1 MSDEFN
7 IKDQHL
13 SFPQSILT
21 RYVSNLAKVIDKFR
35 SIDRSFKSEVLDSGI
50 RYNKFNM
57 AVKEYKFD
65 IFTSTYEVKLSY
77 EVIDITY
84 VYNYEDGYVINMRIT
99 PSSSWDCINIVP
111 SLCAIRSF
119 TEFLRN
125 ILEGSTTEDFK
136 TVDDDCINVVTK
148 DEILYLRS
156 TQNEN
161 EDTMLSKKIY
171 NMIYSLLN
179 DELSIR
185 KNIRGVDYE
194 DGVYTIRTNINN
206 HVMFYYKH
214 IRLLYS
220 RSATSSELY
229 GILERIEEV

>member
-13 SFPQSILT
+13 SFPQGIMT
-21 RYVSNLAKVIDKFR
+21 RYVSNLAKIIDKFR
-35 SIDRSFKSEVLDSGI
+35 YIDRSFGSEVLDSGI
-50 RYNKFNM
+50 RYNKLNM

-65 IFTSTYEVKLSY
+65 IFTPTYEVKLSY
-77 EVIDITY
+77 GPTDIKY

-99 PSSSWDCINIVP
+99 SSSWDCINIVTP
-111 SLCAIRSF
+111 LCAIRAF
-119 TEFLRN
+119 TAFLRN
-125 ILEGSTTEDFK
+125 ILEGSTENDFK
-136 TVDDDCINVVTK
+136 TVDDDCINVITK

-156 TQNEN
+156 TQNQN

-194 DGVYTIRTNINN
+194 NGVYTIRTMINN
-206 HVMFYYKH
+206 HVLFYYKH

>member
-13 SFPQSILT
+13 SFPQGILT
-21 RYVSNLAKVIDKFR
+21 RYISNLAKVIDKFR
-35 SIDRSFKSEVLDSGI
+35 TIDRSFKSEVLDSGI

-57 AVKEYKFD
+57 VVKEYKFD

-77 EVIDITY
+77 GSTEIKY

-99 PSSSWDCINIVP
+99 PSSWDYINIVTP
-111 SLCAIRSF
+111 LCAIRAF
-119 TEFLRN
+119 AEFLRN
-125 ILEGSTTEDFK
+125 ILEGSTENDFK
-136 TVDDDCINVVTK
+136 IVDDDCINIVTE

-156 TQNEN
+156 TQNQN

-194 DGVYTIRTNINN
+194 NGVYTIRTMIND
-206 HVMFYYKH
+206 HVMFYCKH
-214 IRLLYS
+214 IKLLYS
-220 RSATSSELY
+220 RSAASSELY

>member
-1 MSDEFN
+1 MSDKFN

-35 SIDRSFKSEVLDSGI
+35 TIERSFKSEVLDSGI
-50 RYNKFNM
+50 RYNKLNM

-65 IFTSTYEVKLSY
+65 IFTPTYEVKLSY
-77 EVIDITY
+77 GFIDIVY
-84 VYNYEDGYVINMRIT
+84 VYNYKDEYVINMRIT
-99 PSSSWDCINIVP
+99 PSSWDCINIIQP
-111 SLCAIRSF
+111 LCAIRAF
-119 TEFLRN
+119 TAFLLN

-136 TVDDDCINVVTK
+136 IADDDCINVVTK

-156 TQNEN
+156 TQNQN

-171 NMIYSLLN
+171 NMIYSLFN

-194 DGVYTIRTNINN
+194 NGIYTIRTNINN
-206 HVMFYYKH
+206 HVMFYCKH

-220 RSATSSELY
+220 RSANSSDLY
-229 GILERIEEV
+229 GILERIDEV

>member
-13 SFPQSILT
+13 SFPQGILT

-35 SIDRSFKSEVLDSGI
+35 TIDRSFRSEVLDSGI
-50 RYNKFNM
+50 RYNNLNM
-57 AVKEYKFD
+57 AVNSYEFD
-65 IFTSTYEVKLSY
+65 IFTPTYEVKLSY
-77 EVIDITY
+77 GFTDIKY
-84 VYNYEDGYVINMRIT
+84 VYNYEDGYVVSMIIT
-99 PSSSWDCINIVP
+99 PSSWNFTNIVMP
-111 SLCAIRSF
+111 LCAIRAF
-119 TEFLRN
+119 AAFLRN
-125 ILEGSTTEDFK
+125 ILEDSNGNDFK
-136 TVDDDCINVVTK
+136 TIDDDCINVVTK

-156 TQNEN
+156 TQNKN

-194 DGVYTIRTNINN
+194 NGVYTIRTMIND
-206 HVMFYYKH
+206 HVLFYYKH
-214 IRLLYS
+214 IKLLYY
-220 RSATSSELY
+220 RSATLSELY

>member
-1 MSDEFN
+1 MIDEFN

-13 SFPQSILT
+13 SFPQWILT
-21 RYVSNLAKVIDKFR
+21 RYVSNLATVIDKFR
-35 SIDRSFKSEVLDSGI
+35 SIDRSFGSEVLDSGI
-50 RYNKFNM
+50 RYNKLNM

-65 IFTSTYEVKLSY
+65 IFTPTYEVNLSY
-77 EVIDITY
+77 GPTDIKY
-84 VYNYEDGYVINMRIT
+84 VYNYENGYVISMRIT
-99 PSSSWDCINIVP
+99 SSSWNHINIVTP
-111 SLCAIRSF
+111 LCAIRAF
-119 TEFLRN
+119 TAFLRN
-125 ILEGSTTEDFK
+125 ILEGSAENDFK
-136 TVDDDCINVVTK
+136 TADDDCINVVTE

-156 TQNEN
+156 TQNQN

-194 DGVYTIRTNINN
+194 NGVYTIRTMIND
-206 HVMFYYKH
+206 HVLFYYKH

-220 RSATSSELY
+220 RSATSTELY

>member
-7 IKDQHL
+7 IKDQHI

-35 SIDRSFKSEVLDSGI
+35 TIDRSFKSEVLDSGI
-50 RYNKFNM
+50 RFNTFNM
-57 AVKEYKFD
+57 VVDEYKFD
-65 IFTSTYEVKLSY
+65 IFTPTYKVKLHY
-77 EVIDITY
+77 AVMDISY
-84 VYNYEDGYVINMRIT
+84 VYNYEDGHIINMRIT
-99 PSSSWDCINIVP
+99 PSSWDCINIV
-111 SLCAIRSF
+111 SYLCALRGF
-119 TEFLRN
+119 TAFLRN
-125 ILEGSTTEDFK
+125 ILEGDTEDDFK
-136 TVDDDCINVVTK
+136 TVDNDCINVVTK

-161 EDTMLSKKIY
+161 EDTRLSKKIY

-194 DGVYTIRTNINN
+194 DGVYTIRTMIDH
-206 HVMFYYKH
+206 HVLFYYKH
-214 IRLLYS
+214 INLLYS
-220 RSATSSELY
+220 RSTTSSELY
-229 GILERIEEV
+229 GILERIDEV

>member
-1 MSDEFN
+1 MNDEFN

-21 RYVSNLAKVIDKFR
+21 RYISNLAKVIDKFR
-35 SIDRSFKSEVLDSGI
+35 TIDRSFKSEVLDSGI
-50 RYNKFNM
+50 RYNKLNM
-57 AVKEYKFD
+57 SVKEYKFD
-65 IFTSTYEVKLSY
+65 IFTPTYEVKLIY
-77 EVIDITY
+77 GPIEIKY
-84 VYNYEDGYVINMRIT
+84 VYNYEDGYVISMRIT
-99 PSSSWDCINIVP
+99 PSSWDCINIITP
-111 SLCAIRSF
+111 LCAMRGF
-119 TEFLRN
+119 AAYLNN

-136 TVDDDCINVVTK
+136 TADADCINVVTK

-156 TQNEN
+156 TQNQN

-194 DGVYTIRTNINN
+194 NGIYTIRTNINN
-206 HVMFYYKH
+206 HVMFYCKY

-220 RSATSSELY
+220 RSAASSELY
-229 GILERIEEV
+229 YILERIEEV

>member
-1 MSDEFN
+1 
-7 IKDQHL
+7 
-13 SFPQSILT
+13 
-21 RYVSNLAKVIDKFR
+21 
-35 SIDRSFKSEVLDSGI
+35 
-50 RYNKFNM
+50 
-57 AVKEYKFD
+57 
-65 IFTSTYEVKLSY
+65 
-77 EVIDITY
+77 
-84 VYNYEDGYVINMRIT
+84 MRIT
-99 PSSSWDCINIVP
+99 PSSWDCINIV
-111 SLCAIRSF
+111 SYLCTLRGF
-119 TEFLRN
+119 TAFLRN
-125 ILEGSTTEDFK
+125 ILEGDTEDDFK
-136 TVDDDCINVVTK
+136 TVDNDCINVVTK

-161 EDTMLSKKIY
+161 EDTRLSKKIY

-194 DGVYTIRTNINN
+194 NGVYTIRTMISD
-206 HVMFYYKH
+206 HVLFYYKH

>member
-7 IKDQHL
+7 IKDQHIA
-13 SFPQSILT
+13 FPHSILT
-21 RYVSNLAKVIDKFR
+21 RYVSNLAKIIDKFR
-35 SIDRSFKSEVLDSGI
+35 TIDRSFKSEVLDSGI
-50 RYNKFNM
+50 RFNTFNM

-77 EVIDITY
+77 GPTDIKY
-84 VYNYEDGYVINMRIT
+84 VYNYENGYVINMRIT
-99 PSSSWDCINIVP
+99 PSSWDCINVIDP
-111 SLCAIRSF
+111 LCAIRGF
-119 TEFLRN
+119 TAFLCN
-125 ILEGSTTEDFK
+125 ILEGDTEDDFK
-136 TVDDDCINVVTK
+136 TVDNDCINVVTK

-161 EDTMLSKKIY
+161 EDTRLSKKIY

-179 DELSIR
+179 DELRIR
-185 KNIRGVDYE
+185 KNVRGVDYE
-194 DGVYTIRTNINN
+194 DGVYTIRTMIND
-206 HVMFYYKH
+206 HVIFYCKH
-214 IRLLYS
+214 IKLLYS

>member
-7 IKDQHL
+7 IKDQHI

-35 SIDRSFKSEVLDSGI
+35 TIDRSFKSEVLDSGI
-50 RYNKFNM
+50 RFNTFNM
-57 AVKEYKFD
+57 LVDEYKFD
-65 IFTSTYEVKLSY
+65 IFTPTYEVKLHY
-77 EVIDITY
+77 AGMDINY
-84 VYNYEDGYVINMRIT
+84 VYNYEDGHVINMRIT
-99 PSSSWDCINIVP
+99 PSSWDCINIV
-111 SLCAIRSF
+111 SYLCALRGF
-119 TEFLRN
+119 ATFLRN
-125 ILEGSTTEDFK
+125 ILEGDTEDDFK

-161 EDTMLSKKIY
+161 EDTRLSKKIY

-179 DELSIR
+179 DELRIR

-194 DGVYTIRTNINN
+194 DGVYTIRTMIDH
-206 HVMFYYKH
+206 HVLFYCKH
-214 IRLLYS
+214 INLLYS
-220 RSATSSELY
+220 RSTTSSELY
-229 GILERIEEV
+229 GILERIDEV